1 MNTKQ
6 NTIGVYAHIPY
17 CASKC
22 LYCDFPSVAGAVPD
36 GRYVATLLKELDSV
50 PDSVKARAGA
60 TLSSIYIGGGTP
72 SLMTPDAVKTLVNGI
87 KRRFVSD
94 EKIEVTLEA
103 NPDSIDRKKLDG
115 YLEAGVNRLSIG
127 IQSFNDATLR
137 AIGRRHNAA
146 QAANAFE
153 AARAAGFSNIGV
165 DLMFGIP
172 AFGEYAGQEMAE
184 WVETL
189 DKALALR
196 PEHLSIYGLTIEDG
210 TPLHGIALLRPKTDD
225 EQATMYEYAIG
236 RLIST
241 GFAHYEISNLSLPGF
256 ESTHNKNYWLGR
268 DYIGLGAGAHSYL
281 SPGLNHGWG
290 RRWWNTPSPDDYL
303 GKIESGASA
312 VAGNESLTRQQ
323 AIIEA
328 TMLGLRMLDSGIN
341 ADVFKDRFG
350 QWPLEALDGAAMLE
364 REGLLRFTAC
374 PRMYL
379 SVDGHRGHG
388 KDSNIALTQ
397 KGVLLSNE
405 VFKALCC

>member
-1 MNTKQ
+1 MNTMQ
-6 NTIGVYAHIPY
+6 DTIGVYAHIPY

-22 LYCDFPSVAGAVPD
+22 LYCDFPSVAGAMPEA
-36 GRYVATLLKELDSV
+36 RYVVALLKELDSV
-50 PDSVKARAGA
+50 NERAGA

-87 KRRFVSD
+87 KSRFVSD
-94 EKIEVTLEA
+94 EKIEATIEA
-103 NPDSIDRKKLDG
+103 NPDSIDKKKLDG

-127 IQSFNDATLR
+127 IQSFNDSTLR
-137 AIGRRHNAA
+137 AIGRRHDAA
-146 QAANAFE
+146 QAVNAYY

-172 AFGEYAGQEMAE
+172 SFGDYEGQDAAE

-189 DKALALR
+189 DKALALK
-196 PEHLSIYGLTIEDG
+196 PEHLAIYGLTIEDG
-210 TPLHGIALLRPKTDD
+210 TPLHGIALTRPKIDD
-225 EQATMYEYAIG
+225 LADHMEAQAEMYEYAID
-236 RLIST
+236 RLI
-241 GFAHYEISNLSLPGF
+241 GAGYGHYEISNFCLPGF
-256 ESTHNKNYWLGR
+256 EGRHNRNYWLGR

-303 GKIESGASA
+303 GLGMIESGGSS
-312 VAGNESLTRQQ
+312 VAGGETLTRLQ
-323 AIIEA
+323 AMIEA
-328 TMLGLRMLDSGIN
+328 VMLGLRMLGSGID
-341 ADVFKDRFG
+341 AGVFKDRFG
-350 QWPLEALDGAAMLE
+350 QWPFEALPEAAILE
-364 REGLLRFTAC
+364 RDGLLRFTG
-374 PRMYL
+374 
-379 SVDGHRGHG
+379 GHLKADG